1 MLAGMS
7 GYGGINNHFGWVRT
21 RSAWKE
27 MEYQRARRAEFA
39 KQDQAN
45 LDAMNNTMSSALQS
59 KISGLANLAGEA
71 ALKRVQAAAKAKL
84 DDTTKQIDAAQTLVG
99 PIPDTSSTTSTSS
112 VNTTA

>member
-1 MLAGMS
+1 MS
-7 GYGGINNHFGWVRT
+7 GIVSNRFGWVKP

-45 LDAMNNTMSSALQS
+45 LDAMNNTMSTAMQN

-84 DDTTKQIDAAQTLVG
+84 DDTTKQIDVAEKLVG
-99 PIPDTSSTTSTSS
+99 LSPASSTTSTSG
-112 VNTTA
+112 VNTVA